1 LGEKF
6 PAHILPRMLDGVRLL
21 CRDHAL
27 ADDVRTFIA
36 AHPIPSGQRT
46 IDQTVERLG
55 VNEAFVSRVNGVA
68 DILNAALARHPG

>member
-1 LGEKF
+1 
-6 PAHILPRMLDGVRLL
+6 MLDGVRML

-27 ADDVRTFIA
+27 ADEVRSFIA

-55 VNEAFVSRVNGVA
+55 VNEAFVSRLGGTA
-68 DILNAALARHPG
+68 DLLQAALARHPG